1 MSNPT
6 ALNQFITHSLLSYPS
21 GHASFPL
28 ASGFL
33 GHLRWEINENSVWD
47 LTSLDFMAVLT
58 LVAIG
63 VKGHRVGMD
72 LAS

>member
-1 MSNPT
+1 MT
-6 ALNQFITHSLLSYPS
+6 KKRDYCLLIVTSLSS
-21 GHASFPL
+21 QR
-28 ASGFL
+28 
-33 GHLRWEINENSVWD
+33 HLRWEINENSVWD